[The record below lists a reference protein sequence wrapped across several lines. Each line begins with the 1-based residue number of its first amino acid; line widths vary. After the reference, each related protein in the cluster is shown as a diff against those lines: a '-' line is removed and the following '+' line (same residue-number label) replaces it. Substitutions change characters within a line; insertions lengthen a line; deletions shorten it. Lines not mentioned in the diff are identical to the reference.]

1 MRSPWAREYARTPN
15 RYVWGTEAS
24 ELAHQVSALLPLGAR
39 VLDLGCGEGRDSVFF
54 AQRGFDVTGIDVAR
68 SGLAKAE
75 RLACGRGV
83 RVRWVCGDIGRLDA
97 LPLLEE
103 CFDLIYSC
111 GAIHYVPRAVR
122 AKLVPRLKAITRE
135 YGLHAHIVFTDRAVY
150 VEKGERIDYF
160 APGELTAF
168 YADWTI
174 LTREQRVTDCDR
186 DGTIHRHSMEQLV
199 GRFAAPAHPGGV
211 MSVEPA

>member
-1 MRSPWAREYARTPN
+1 
-15 RYVWGTEAS
+15 
-24 ELAHQVSALLPLGAR
+24 
-39 VLDLGCGEGRDSVFF
+39 
-54 AQRGFDVTGIDVAR
+54 
-68 SGLAKAE
+68 
-75 RLACGRGV
+75 V

-135 YGLHAHIVFTDRAVY
+135 HGLHAHIVFNDRAVY

-160 APGELTAF
+160 APGELMRSTQTGPF
-168 YADWTI
+168 
-174 LTREQRVTDCDR
+174 
-186 DGTIHRHSMEQLV
+186 
-199 GRFAAPAHPGGV
+199 
-211 MSVEPA
+211 

>member
-1 MRSPWAREYARTPN
+1 
-15 RYVWGTEAS
+15 
-24 ELAHQVSALLPLGAR
+24 
-39 VLDLGCGEGRDSVFF
+39 
-54 AQRGFDVTGIDVAR
+54 
-68 SGLAKAE
+68 
-75 RLACGRGV
+75 
-83 RVRWVCGDIGRLDA
+83 VRWVCGDIGRLDA

-122 AKLVPRLKAITRE
+122 AKLVSRLKAITRE

-168 YADWTI
+168 YSDWAI

-186 DGTIHRHSMEQLV
+186 DGTIHRHSMEHSSLACRTGPPRRRNECGAGLRSSPSLAQS
-199 GRFAAPAHPGGV
+199 RAWPSRSAA
-211 MSVEPA
+211 